1 MKWKAFI
8 FWTFVF
14 IGLLSFFYSFNIY
27 LYKRQEELQFFIPQ
41 WPYIKSIL
49 WIPGGCCTA
58 LGQFFV
64 QYYQNSLFASLLN
77 STLLCG
83 IGIFFYLILQQIVQ
97 RTYNYLL
104 ALIPVL
110 GLLKMHLRLNYVL
123 DGTLGLFLMMA
134 LLFGFTL
141 SR

>member
-64 QYYQNSLFASLLN
+64 QYYQNSLWNTYMFSHPEDGCPTKYPFDSIYYETQKYLKKKKEDAKRN
-77 STLLCG
+77 GT
-83 IGIFFYLILQQIVQ
+83 FF
-97 RTYNYLL
+97 R
-104 ALIPVL
+104 
-110 GLLKMHLRLNYVL
+110 R
-123 DGTLGLFLMMA
+123 
-134 LLFGFTL
+134 
-141 SR
+141 